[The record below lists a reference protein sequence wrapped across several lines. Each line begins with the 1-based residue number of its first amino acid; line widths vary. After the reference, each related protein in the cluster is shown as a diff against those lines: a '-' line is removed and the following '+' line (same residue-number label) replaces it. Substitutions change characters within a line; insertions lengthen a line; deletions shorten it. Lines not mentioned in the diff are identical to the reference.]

1 MLPKPDNSIRYRQM
15 EPRGTTLS
23 VLMPVMQVRIVH
35 VPMSQGLMAVPVRM
49 FLCHRPIVVMS
60 MMLVV
65 DMAMLVLHRFMRMVM
80 AVSFG
85 QMEKETEPHE
95 QTRENELGRYGLA

>member
-1 MLPKPDNSIRYRQM
+1 M

-49 FLCHRPIVVMS
+49 FLCHTIVGMS